1 MNPISIPLLVLIISL
16 IFSPVSAG
24 ETQAENIE
32 AVAERINSLYFSD
45 EWQSYLQNEQDR
57 LKIEVFG
64 EIIEDYIPQEFPG
77 SRPDTLAAGDDEPF
91 SPAPAETV
99 LPDGARVLVFISSS
113 MPDHLLRTYLEQADG
128 QPQIQFVMRGF
139 IGGID
144 KIMPTVEFIA
154 RLQLK
159 DPDCNPFTSDCDM
172 WVNDIGVDPELF
184 THFNIEQVPTMVYLP
199 HTPAL
204 LEGVAHARIQGDVPV
219 PYFIERATAAFNKE
233 NHHE

>member
-1 MNPISIPLLVLIISL
+1 MKNILILVLTAVLLSI
-16 IFSPVSAG
+16 SPVSAG
-24 ETQAENIE
+24 ESQAENIE
-32 AVAERINSLYFSD
+32 AVAERINNLYFSD

-77 SRPDTLAAGDDEPF
+77 SRPDTPLSAGDDEPF
-91 SPAPAETV
+91 SPAPGETV

-139 IGGID
+139 IDGIT

-159 DPDCNPFTSDCDM
+159 DQNCEPFKEECAMHT
-172 WVNDIGVDPELF
+172 NDVSVDPELF
-184 THFNIEQVPTMVYLP
+184 SQFDITQVPAMVYLP
-199 HTPAL
+199 HVGTHQGL
-204 LEGVAHARIQGDVPV
+204 LSELPHAVLHGDP
-219 PYFIERATAAFNKE
+219 PLSWFIARAQE
-233 NHHE
+233 YDYE